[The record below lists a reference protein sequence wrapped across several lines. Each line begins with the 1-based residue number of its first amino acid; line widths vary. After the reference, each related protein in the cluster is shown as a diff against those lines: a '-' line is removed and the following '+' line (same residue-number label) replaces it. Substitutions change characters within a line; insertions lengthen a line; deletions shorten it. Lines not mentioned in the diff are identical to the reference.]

1 MSRNSLS
8 KAFEELRTMVASE
21 HQAYAAVPIPNLPL
35 HRLGITSEG
44 QPIFFVR
51 CSPQKS
57 RAKQAGYRLER
68 LIIQFSKKCL
78 IKNNQQEEAEE
89 TFTTIELRPGADELI
104 AYFLDVF
111 YLLIKGLPKNT
122 VVGDLNEKL
131 HEVLSLFNHLSAPP
145 KRTVQG
151 LWAELLVIER
161 AKDPARLVKAWHR
174 ESTDKYDFND
184 GVSKIEVKSAASS
197 RRVHHFS
204 AEQLLPN
211 PSSQTLIISIFA
223 IETAAGSSID
233 DLVEAINKRLQDE
246 ALLLDLKMKIG
257 KTLGNA
263 LESARDHY
271 FDYAQAAD
279 SIRLFDTND
288 IPKIAVENI
297 PPQIQRVSYDSDLT
311 DVSPVSVSDHASA
324 LLKAI

>member
-1 MSRNSLS
+1 MSRTSLITE
-8 KAFEELRTMVASE
+8 FEQLRASNVSDY
-21 HQAYAAVPIPNLPL
+21 QAYAVAPIPNMPL
-35 HRLGITSEG
+35 HRLGVTKDA

-51 CSPQKS
+51 CSAQRPNV
-57 RAKQAGYRLER
+57 KQAGYRLER
-68 LIIQFSKKCL
+68 LVIQFNKKCL
-78 IKNNQQEEAEE
+78 IKNAQQQELEE

-104 AYFLDVF
+104 IYFLDVF
-111 YLLIKGLPKNT
+111 QLLIKGLPNRPT
-122 VVGDLNEKL
+122 VGDLNEKL

-151 LWAELLVIER
+151 LWAELLVIEL
-161 AKDPARLVKAWHR
+161 AKDPAFLLAAWHR
-174 ESTDKYDFND
+174 ESMDKYDFND
-184 GVSKIEVKSAASS
+184 GVSKVEVKSAASH

-211 PSSQTLIISIFA
+211 PSSQTLVVSVIA

-233 DLVEAINKRLQDE
+233 DLIEAIDQRLQDD

-257 KTLGNA
+257 STLGNA
-263 LESARDHY
+263 LESSRDHY

-288 IPKIAVENI
+288 IPKILADHI
-297 PPQIQRVSYDSDLT
+297 PPQIQRVSYDCDLT
-311 DVSPVSVSDHASA
+311 DVIPVQVSDQAPA